1 MAQLNNFSFI
11 DSDYDIDYCK
21 KISGFTTVTPAIP
34 FEGMAIKEV
43 SRFSHKVSKEFQISP
58 FHNFVSIGEMAIEGV
73 FRVFF
78 DREKEEEIIK
88 AQQWSEQY
96 IKS

>member
-43 SRFSHKVSKEFQISP
+43 IDLV
-58 FHNFVSIGEMAIEGV
+58 
-73 FRVFF
+73 
-78 DREKEEEIIK
+78 
-88 AQQWSEQY
+88 
-96 IKS
+96 IKSLKNFK

>member
-1 MAQLNNFSFI
+1 
-11 DSDYDIDYCK
+11 
-21 KISGFTTVTPAIP
+21 
-34 FEGMAIKEV
+34 
-43 SRFSHKVSKEFQISP
+43 
-58 FHNFVSIGEMAIEGV
+58 MAIEGV